1 MKRNIINIFLSIA
14 LLSMIGCGTSS
25 KNKKNTTTADINQ
38 IQLNADS
45 DSNEAG
51 ALETVYFPFNSSD
64 LRTAAQTSL
73 EANADFLKKFR
84 SLKVQ
89 IEGHCDERGSV
100 QYNLALG
107 EKRAQSIKDYLV
119 ASGVEPNRI
128 TTISFGKERP
138 ISLNHDEVAWSK
150 NRRGNFVV
158 IAK

>member
-1 MKRNIINIFLSIA
+1 MNLNISKIVLA
-14 LLSMIGCGTSS
+14 VTLLSLIGCGSTS
-25 KNKKNTTTADINQ
+25 KNKKNLSNYKMSQ
-38 IQLNADS
+38 IELNSDS

-64 LRTAAQTSL
+64 LRRNAQASL
-73 EANADFLKKFR
+73 EVNAEFLKKFR

-128 TTISFGKERP
+128 TTISFGKRET
-138 ISLNHDEVAWSK
+138 
-150 NRRGNFVV
+150 NFF
-158 IAK
+158 KSR